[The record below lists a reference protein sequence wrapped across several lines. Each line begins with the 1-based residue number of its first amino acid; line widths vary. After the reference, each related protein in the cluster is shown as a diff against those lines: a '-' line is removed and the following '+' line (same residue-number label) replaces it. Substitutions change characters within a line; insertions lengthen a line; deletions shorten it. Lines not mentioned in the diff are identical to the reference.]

1 MRLLIPKILDLI
13 HVAYHLKRI
22 ELYLK
27 KNFPSDIN
35 TVFDVGCYTG
45 IFLDVCLKVYS
56 STTQIFAFEAEK
68 EIFNKLEKYH
78 NIKNVKIYNIGI
90 GDTNTVANLNVS
102 YQKGT
107 STFSQINQ
115 HSKYLKFKTRLLKER
130 VFVSQEQVQM
140 QTIDMF
146 AVSNDITQ
154 IDLLKIDTEGYEL
167 AVLKGA
173 VQSILNTKIILI
185 ELSSHD
191 MYFNYDKKEIEQ
203 FLLQNNFLLVKTFR
217 TPFQKWEDRIYVNS
231 TKLSG

>member
-1 MRLLIPKILDLI
+1 MKLVIPTILDLI
-13 HVAYHLKRI
+13 HVVYHLKRI

-27 KNFPSDIN
+27 KNFSSDIN

-45 IFLDVCLKVYS
+45 IFMDVCLKVYG

-68 EIFNKLEKYH
+68 EIFNKLDKYR
-78 NIKNVKIYNIGI
+78 NLENVKIYNIGI
-90 GDTNTVANLNVS
+90 GDENTVANLNVS

-107 STFSQINQ
+107 STFSQLNQ
-115 HSKYLKFKTRLLKER
+115 HSKYLNFKTKLLKER
-130 VFVSQEQVQM
+130 VFIRQEQVRM
-140 QTIDMF
+140 QTIDMI

-173 VQSILNTKIILI
+173 VQSIVNTKIILI

-191 MYFNYDKKEIEQ
+191 MYLNYDKNEIEQ

-231 TKLSG
+231 AIFSG

>member
-45 IFLDVCLKVYS
+45 IFLDVCLKVYN

-68 EIFNKLEKYH
+68 EIFNKLENYQ

-107 STFSQINQ
+107 STFSQLNQ
-115 HSKYLKFKTRLLKER
+115 HSKYLKFKTKLLKER

-154 IDLLKIDTEGYEL
+154 IDLPINRYRGVRISSFKGGRSIDTQY
-167 AVLKGA
+167 
-173 VQSILNTKIILI
+173 
-185 ELSSHD
+185 
-191 MYFNYDKKEIEQ
+191 
-203 FLLQNNFLLVKTFR
+203 
-217 TPFQKWEDRIYVNS
+217 
-231 TKLSG
+231 

>member
-107 STFSQINQ
+107 STFSQPNQ
-115 HSKYLKFKTRLLKER
+115 NSKYLNFKTKLLKER
-130 VFVSQEQVQM
+130 VFVRQEQVRM
-140 QTIDMF
+140 QTIDKF
-146 AVSNDITQ
+146 SVTNEVTQ

-173 VQSILNTKIILI
+173 IQSIANTKIILI

-191 MYFNYDKKEIEQ
+191 MYFNYDKNEIEQ

>member
-1 MRLLIPKILDLI
+1 M
-13 HVAYHLKRI
+13 
-22 ELYLK
+22 
-27 KNFPSDIN
+27 
-35 TVFDVGCYTG
+35 
-45 IFLDVCLKVYS
+45 
-56 STTQIFAFEAEK
+56 
-68 EIFNKLEKYH
+68 
-78 NIKNVKIYNIGI
+78 
-90 GDTNTVANLNVS
+90 
-102 YQKGT
+102 
-107 STFSQINQ
+107 
-115 HSKYLKFKTRLLKER
+115 
-130 VFVSQEQVQM
+130 QM

-185 ELSSHD
+185 ELSDHD

-203 FLLQNNFLLVKTFR
+203 FLLQHNFLLVKTFR